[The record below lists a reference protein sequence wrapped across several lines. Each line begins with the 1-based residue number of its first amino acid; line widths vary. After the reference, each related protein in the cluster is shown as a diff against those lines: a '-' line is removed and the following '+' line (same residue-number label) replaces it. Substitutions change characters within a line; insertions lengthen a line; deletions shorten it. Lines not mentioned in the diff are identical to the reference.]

1 MQYDG
6 GKATANSSWLEHC
19 MSTLLKQKK
28 QRGLMLDASEKSQIH
43 SIYRSL
49 QNWQL
54 LMVYRILDTQ
64 ILTQD
69 VDLTDV
75 EFQKNDHI
83 VTTD

>member
-1 MQYDG
+1 
-6 GKATANSSWLEHC
+6 

-28 QRGLMLDASEKSQIH
+28 QRGLMLDGSEKSQIH

-54 LMVYRILDTQ
+54 LMMYRILDTQ

-83 VTTD
+83 VTTG